1 MEKCGCFNVKSRV
14 VHAGRTGRQITT
26 YEMYIA
32 ARFTAIQV
40 GQISPYYGLLTR
52 WCSVETACRKVVSK

>member
-1 MEKCGCFNVKSRV
+1 M
-14 VHAGRTGRQITT
+14 HAGRTGRQITT